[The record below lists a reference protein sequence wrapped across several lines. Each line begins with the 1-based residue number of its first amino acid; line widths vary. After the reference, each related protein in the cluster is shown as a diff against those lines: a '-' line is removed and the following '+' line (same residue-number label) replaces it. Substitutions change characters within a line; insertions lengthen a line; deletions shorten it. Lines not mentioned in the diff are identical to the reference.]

1 MAVSAHAAAHRVT
14 SRQAKLSLRDAGDVI
29 WASPS
34 SMASTRAFARGGGR
48 GDLEGVASRGS
59 LAIRTG
65 NFHGEVSTETTQIG
79 AAQRFTRIEV
89 RDLSMTIHTFEFT
102 LSG

>member
-1 MAVSAHAAAHRVT
+1 LRAAE
-14 SRQAKLSLRDAGDVI
+14 G
-29 WASPS
+29 
-34 SMASTRAFARGGGR
+34 
-48 GDLEGVASRGS
+48 GDLEGVASRS
-59 LAIRTG
+59 LALRTG

>member
-48 GDLEGVASRGS
+48 GSRGRC
-59 LAIRTG
+59 LAVARITYR
-65 NFHGEVSTETTQIG
+65 NFHGEVSTETTQSG
-79 AAQRFTRIEV
+79 AAQRFARIEV
-89 RDLSMTIHTFEFT
+89 HGFST
-102 LSG
+102 